1 MKWSNADHRYMAQAI
16 QLARHGLYST
26 SPNPRVGCVIVNGS
40 EVVGTGFHM
49 KAGNEH
55 AEIIALQQAGIKA
68 QGSTCYVTLEPCI
81 HTGKTPPCT
90 PALIKSGVARVVA
103 AMIDPNPRVNG
114 KGLEQLNQ
122 TGIRAESGL
131 LQKEAF
137 ALNAGFIKRMTRGMP
152 HVRCKLACSIDGKI
166 ALANGNS
173 KWISSEQSRLDV
185 QRLRAESCAI
195 MTGIG
200 TILADDP
207 LLTVRDFNTMGRQPL
222 RVILDRQLRLP
233 VTARLLDQSGIVVV
247 FTQCTD
253 VARQEALSAK
263 GVKVVT
269 IVSGSFL
276 KESLG
281 YLAEKFEINDVLVEA
296 GPELSGALFSSG
308 LVDEL
313 IVYQAPVLLG
323 SKARSMLALPEYVE
337 LAESIRM
344 TLTECRQI
352 GSDLRFHYTLNQI
365 G

>member
-1 MKWSNADHRYMAQAI
+1 MKWSNADHRYMAQAV
-16 QLARHGLYST
+16 QLARHGIYST

-49 KAGNEH
+49 KAGNDH

-90 PALIKSGVARVVA
+90 PALISSGVVRVVA

-114 KGLEQLNQ
+114 KGLEQLNHI
-122 TGIRAESGL
+122 GIKAESGL
-131 LQKEAF
+131 LQKESVD
-137 ALNAGFIKRMTRGMP
+137 LNAGFIKRMTRGMP
-152 HVRCKLACSIDGKI
+152 HVRCKLASSIDGKI

-200 TILADDP
+200 TVLADDP
-207 LLTVRDFNTMGRQPL
+207 LLTVRDFNTLGRQPL
-222 RVILDRQLRLP
+222 RVIMDRQLRMP
-233 VTARLLDQSGIVVV
+233 VTVRLLGQPGPVVL
-247 FTQCTD
+247 FTQSTD
-253 VARQEALSAK
+253 VARQEVLSAK

-269 IVSGSFL
+269 IQTGSFL
-276 KESLG
+276 KQSLG
-281 YLAEKFEINDVLVEA
+281 YLAEKYEINEVLVEA
-296 GPELSGALFSSG
+296 GPELSGALIDAG

-323 SKARSMLALPEYVE
+323 NKSRSMLALPEYTQ
-337 LAESIRM
+337 LAESISM
-344 TLTECRQI
+344 TLSECRQI
-352 GSDLRFHYTLNQI
+352 GGDLRIHYRLNQI